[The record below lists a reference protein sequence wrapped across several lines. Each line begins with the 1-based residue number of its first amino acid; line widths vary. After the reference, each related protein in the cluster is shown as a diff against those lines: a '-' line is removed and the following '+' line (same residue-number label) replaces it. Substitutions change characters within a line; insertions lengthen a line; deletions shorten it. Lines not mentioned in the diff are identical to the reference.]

1 MKNVIGV
8 FVILLLATLNPQIL
22 KAQKKFEVDEFK
34 EIKVFSKIHVQ
45 VKIAETNRVEI
56 NAGNPDDISIFV
68 EEGVLKIKSTLKNL
82 WEDEDIQI
90 DVYAK
95 NPVILDANEG
105 AYIYA
110 EKINQ
115 PELHLKVQEGSEIKV
130 VDVDVKT
137 LRLKAVTGGIL
148 TAKGLAE
155 DQIVKVR
162 TGGEYDGQGL
172 ISKKTTVEIN
182 AGGLARVHAT
192 EACDA
197 KASTG
202 GNILIYGKPKS
213 LNKKASFGGSISLK

>member
-1 MKNVIGV
+1 MKNVIGI
-8 FVILLLATLNPQIL
+8 FSILWLAILQPQIL
-22 KAQKKFEVDEFK
+22 NAQRNFEVDDFK
-34 EIKVFSKIHVQ
+34 EVKVFSKIHVQ

-56 NAGNPDDISIFV
+56 KTGSPDDISIFV
-68 EEGVLKIKSTLKNL
+68 EEGILKIKSALKNL

-95 NPVILDANEG
+95 NPVTLDANEG

-130 VDVDVKT
+130 VDINVKT
-137 LRLKAVTGGIL
+137 LKLKAVTGGIL
-148 TAKGLAE
+148 IAKGLAE
-155 DQIVKVR
+155 DQMVKVR
-162 TGGEYDGQGL
+162 TGAEYDGQGL

-182 AGGLARVHAT
+182 AGGLAHVHAT

-202 GNILIYGKPKS
+202 GSILIYGKPKN

>member
-8 FVILLLATLNPQIL
+8 FVILLLSTLNPQIL
-22 KAQKKFEVDEFK
+22 NAQKNFEVDDFK
-34 EIKVFSKIHVQ
+34 EVKVFSKIHVQ

-68 EEGVLKIKSTLKNL
+68 EEGVLKIKSALKNL

-95 NPVILDANEG
+95 NPVTLDANEG

-155 DQIVKVR
+155 DQMVKVR
-162 TGGEYDGQGL
+162 TGGEYDGQDL

-182 AGGLARVHAT
+182 AGGLARVNAT
-192 EACDA
+192 ETCDA

-202 GNILIYGKPKS
+202 GNIIIYGKPKN